1 MQLHTGRT
9 DDSGDLKSEYL
20 DRIESLVNL
29 GGPDHIAL
37 NESSARDFFSFID
50 SASYSRRASLVL
62 LDNGNIRAVWK
73 PDGHGRVGIQF
84 QGDGKVSFVIFK
96 GRSLKDCF
104 SRDFGADTMEGVRS
118 RIREFGFD
126 MELRG

>member
-1 MQLHTGRT
+1 MQPHTGRM
-9 DDSGDLKSEYL
+9 DDAGELKSEYL
-20 DRIESLVNL
+20 DRIELLANL
-29 GGPDHIAL
+29 GSFDHIAL
-37 NESSARDFFSFID
+37 NESSVRDFFSFID

-73 PDGHGRVGIQF
+73 LDGHGRVGIQF
-84 QGDGKVSFVIFK
+84 QGDRKVSFVIFK
-96 GRSLKDCF
+96 GLTLKDRS

-118 RIREFGFD
+118 RIRDFGFD

>member
-20 DRIESLVNL
+20 DRIESLANL
-29 GGPDHIAL
+29 GSLDHIAL

-50 SASYSRRASLVL
+50 SASYSHRASLVL

-73 PDGHGRVGIQF
+73 LDGLGQVGIQF
-84 QGDGKVSFVIFK
+84 QGDGNVSFVIFK
-96 GRSLKDCF
+96 GLTSKDCS
-104 SRDFGADTMEGVRS
+104 SRDFGADTLEGVRS
-118 RIREFGFD
+118 RIREFGFA